1 MFKIKHFYFFGL
13 FVALLCSAYTSAQTS
28 SIYGKVVNDSNHT
41 PMLGVGVLLYS
52 PDSSKQ
58 YSAATDKNGIFTIYN
73 VPNGKYKLQTS
84 YIGFQSTITDVNANK
99 PTVNIGA
106 LKLKWISTTMQ
117 VAVIQGKVIPVEQ
130 KGDTTEFNADA
141 YKTHP
146 DASAEDLVN
155 KMPGV
160 SSQNGAVTVNGE
172 TVAQVLVD
180 GEPFFGN
187 DPTIALKN
195 LPAEVIDKI
204 QVFDKSSDQAQFT
217 GVDDGQAQKTIN
229 IITKKNRRNGTFGKG
244 YAGYGTDQRYLA
256 GGNLNQFNGT
266 SRFSIIGL
274 ANNVNQQNFASEDIL
289 GALGGGGGQ
298 GRGGQGR
305 GGSGGGSGGGG
316 SGYSSGINNFLVGQ
330 QGGITTT
337 NSVGLNYTNA
347 WNNNKVKLTASY
359 FFNNATNTNNT
370 ISSTAYTN
378 ATETSNVINDTNK
391 SGNSNYDQ
399 RLNARLQWSIDTANS
414 IIFTVKGTIQ
424 QTKSSSVFSENNLLN
439 DIVQSLSN
447 TNNSSSNRGY
457 DISDNVLFMHKFH
470 KKGRTISLNLGS
482 DLSNKNTPGDIYALN
497 QFLKDTTTSLSLIDQ
512 QYSQITQGTTLSA
525 NLSYTEPIDS
535 NHLIQFNYNPSV
547 NYNNTDKETYNYDT
561 VTNWYTQFDT
571 ALSNKYVSTYVTQSG
586 GVSYRISSGKKF
598 FLMLSANGQY
608 SVLSSQEQ
616 YPEAGLNIERPY
628 SAFLPRIMFNY
639 RFSQSKNIR
648 IMYRTSINPP
658 SISQLQNV
666 VNNSNPL
673 LLNTGN
679 PGLKEDYEHSITA
692 RYGATNAQ
700 QGSTFLVYLSGNYTL
715 NYVGNSSYIPTRD
728 TTFAGGILVPKG
740 AQFSQPVNMQG
751 YFSGKSFITYG
762 RVIHP
767 LKINVNLNGG
777 ESYTRTPALIDNET
791 NYSSNYTTS
800 GGIVISSN
808 ISQNVDFTLSYTDN
822 YSMVKNT
829 LPNQADDS
837 YLSQIYSG
845 KINLILLKGIVLNT
859 GLTQTVYTGLAQ
871 TYNQSVLLWS
881 GSIGYKFLKQQA
893 LLISVSAFDILNQNK
908 SITRT
913 VTDTYIQDSQT
924 EVLQRY
930 FMLNIQYNIRSFK
943 KPTA

>member
-1 MFKIKHFYFFGL
+1 MKRFYFYSL
-13 FVALLCSAYTSAQTS
+13 FIVLLCRSYASAQTS
-28 SIYGKVVNDSNHT
+28 NIYGKVINDSDHT
-41 PMLGVGVLLYS
+41 PLIGVGVLIYS

-58 YSAATDKNGIFTIYN
+58 YSGTTDKNGIFAIYS
-73 VPNGKYKLQTS
+73 VPNGKYTLQTS
-84 YIGFQSTITDVNANK
+84 YIGFQTVTTQVNANK
-99 PTVNIGA
+99 QTVSVGA
-106 LKLKWISTTMQ
+106 LKMKWMTTTMQ
-117 VAVIQGKVIPVEQ
+117 VATIQGKVIPVEQ

-160 SSQNGAVTVNGE
+160 SSQNGSVTVNGE

-204 QVFDKSSDQAQFT
+204 QVFDKASDQAQFT

-244 YAGYGTDQRYLA
+244 YAGYGTDQRYLV

-266 SRFSIIGL
+266 SRLSIIGL

-305 GGSGGGSGGGG
+305 GGSGGGGGGG
-316 SGYSSGINNFLVGQ
+316 GTGYSSGINNFLVGQ

-337 NSVGLNYTNA
+337 NSIGLNYTNA
-347 WNNNKVKLTASY
+347 WNNNKVRLTASY
-359 FFNNATNTNNT
+359 FFNNASNSNNT
-370 ISSTAYTN
+370 ISSTAYTSGN
-378 ATETSNVINDTNK
+378 ENSNIINDTNN
-391 SGNSNYDQ
+391 SSNSNYDQ
-399 RLNARLQWSIDTANS
+399 RINTRLQWNVDSSNS
-414 IIFTVKGTIQ
+414 VIITLKGTIQ
-424 QTKSSSVFSENNLLN
+424 QTKSASAFSENDLLE
-439 DIVQSLSN
+439 DVVQSLSN
-447 TNNSSSNRGY
+447 TQNSSSNRGY
-457 DISDNVLFMHKFH
+457 DISDNLLLMHKFR
-470 KKGRTISLNLGS
+470 KKGRTVSLNLGS
-482 DLSNKNTPGDIYALN
+482 DVNNKSTPGDIYALN
-497 QFLKDTTTSLSLIDQ
+497 QFLRDTTTTSSLIWQ
-512 QYSQITQGTTLSA
+512 QYSQITTGTTLSSSI
-525 NLSYTEPIDS
+525 SYTEPVDS
-535 NHLIQFNYNPSV
+535 NHLFQFNYSPSV
-547 NYNNTDKETYNYDT
+547 NFNNTDKETYNHDT
-561 VTNWYTQFDT
+561 VTDWYTQFDT
-571 ALSNKYVSTYVTQSG
+571 SLSNKYQSTYVTQLG
-586 GVSYRISSGKKF
+586 GVSYRISKGKKF
-598 FLMLSANGQY
+598 FLLLTANGQY
-608 SVLSSQEQ
+608 SVLSAQEQ
-616 YPEAGLNIERPY
+616 YPEAGENIQRPY
-628 SAFLPRIMFNY
+628 SAFVPRIMFNY
-639 RFSQSKNIR
+639 RFTQSKNIR
-648 IMYRTSINPP
+648 IMYRTNITPP

-679 PGLKEDYEHSITA
+679 PDLKQDYEHSITA

-700 QGSTFLVYLSGNYTL
+700 QGSTFLVYISGNYTL
-715 NYVGNSSYIPTRD
+715 NYVGNASYLPTRD
-728 TTFAGGILVPKG
+728 TTFTGGIFVPKG
-740 AQFSQPVNMQG
+740 SQFSQPINMNG
-751 YFSGKSFITYG
+751 YFSGKTFVTYG

-777 ESYTRTPALIDNET
+777 ESYTRTPALINNVT

-800 GGIVISSN
+800 GGMVISSN
-808 ISQNVDFTLSYTDN
+808 ISEKVDFTLSYTDN
-822 YSMVKNT
+822 FSQVQNT
-829 LPNQADDS
+829 LQNQADDD
-837 YLSQIYSG
+837 YLSQVYSG
-845 KINLILLKGIVLNT
+845 KINLIILKGIVFST
-859 GLTQTVYTGLAQ
+859 GVTQTVYTGLTQ

-881 GSIGYKFLKQQA
+881 GSLGYKFLKQQA

-930 FMLNIQYNIRSFK
+930 FMLNIQYNIRKFK
-943 KPTA
+943 KAAA

>member
-1 MFKIKHFYFFGL
+1 MMKQFNNTKYFGL
-13 FVALLCSAYTSAQTS
+13 LIVVLFAHIAIAQTS
-28 SIYGKVVNDSNHT
+28 NIYGKVVNDSNRL
-41 PMLGVGVLLYS
+41 PMFGVGVLLYS
-52 PDSSKQ
+52 PDSLKQ
-58 YSAATDKNGIFTIYN
+58 FTATTDKNGIFTFYN
-73 VPNGKYKLQTS
+73 IVTGNYKLQTS
-84 YIGFQSTITDVNANK
+84 YIGFQTVITNIIANK
-99 PTVNIGA
+99 PTVNIGV
-106 LKLKWISTTMQ
+106 LKMKWISTTMS

-217 GVDDGQAQKTIN
+217 GVDDGQSQKTIN

-244 YAGYGTDQRYLA
+244 YAGYGTNGRYLA
-256 GGNLNQFNGT
+256 GGNLNQFDGT

-274 ANNVNQQNFASEDIL
+274 ANNVNQQNFATEDIL
-289 GALGGGGGQ
+289 GAFGGGGQ

-305 GGSGGGSGGGG
+305 GGSGGGGG
-316 SGYSSGINNFLVGQ
+316 GYSSGVNNFLVGQ

-347 WNNNKVKLTASY
+347 WNNNKVRFTASY
-359 FFNNATNTNNT
+359 FFNNSSNSNNT
-370 ISSTAYTN
+370 ISSTAYTGGSEN
-378 ATETSNVINDTNK
+378 SNIINDTNN
-391 SGNSNYDQ
+391 SSNSNYDQ
-399 RLNARLQWSIDTANS
+399 RINGRLQWSIDTNNS
-414 IIFTVKGTIQ
+414 MIFTFKGTIQ
-424 QTKSSSVFSENNLLN
+424 QTKSASVFSEDDIVE

-447 TNNSSSNRGY
+447 TSSSSSNKGY
-457 DISDNVLFMHKFH
+457 DFTENLLLMHKFH

-482 DLSNKNTPGDIYALN
+482 DVNNKNTPGNIYALN
-497 QFLKDTTTSLSLIDQ
+497 EFLRDTTTSMTLIDQ
-512 QYSQITQGTTLSA
+512 QYSQITKGTTLSSSI
-525 NLSYTEPIDS
+525 NYTEPIDS
-535 NHLIQFNYNPSV
+535 NHLFQLNYSPSV
-547 NYNNTDKETYNYDT
+547 NINNTDKMTFNFDT
-561 VTNWYTQFDT
+561 STNWYTQLDT
-571 ALSNKYVSTYVTQSG
+571 LLSNKYISTYVIQQG
-586 GVSYRISSGKKF
+586 GLSYRISSGKKF
-598 FLMLSANGQY
+598 FLMLSANAQY
-608 SVLSSQEQ
+608 STLNSQEQ
-616 YPEAGLNIERPY
+616 YPEAGLNIERSY
-628 SAFLPRIMFNY
+628 AAFVPRIMFNY
-639 RFSQSKNIR
+639 RFTQSKNIR
-648 IMYRTSINPP
+648 ITYRTSITPP

-679 PGLKEDYEHSITA
+679 PNLKQDYEQNLSA
-692 RYGATNAQ
+692 RYGATNSK
-700 QGSTFLVYLSGNYTL
+700 QGSTFLVYANGNYIQ
-715 NYVGNSSYIPTRD
+715 NYVGNSSYIPTKD
-728 TTFAGGILVPKG
+728 TVFMGILVPKG
-740 AQFSQPVNMQG
+740 AQFSQPVNLQG
-751 YFSGKSFITYG
+751 YFSGKTFVTYG

-777 ESYTRTPALIDNET
+777 ESYTRTPALINNET
-791 NYSSNYTTS
+791 NFSSNYTTS

-808 ISQNVDFTLSYTDN
+808 ISEKVDFTLSYSDN
-822 YSMVKNT
+822 YSQVKNT
-829 LPNQADDS
+829 LQNQADDD
-837 YLSQIYSG
+837 YLSQVYSG
-845 KINLILLKGIVLNT
+845 KINLIILKGIVFNT
-859 GLTQTVYTGLAQ
+859 GITQTVYTGLTQ

-881 GSIGYKFLKQQA
+881 ASIGYKFLKQQA
-893 LLISVSAFDILNQNK
+893 LLVSVSAFDILNQNK

-930 FMLNIQYNIRSFK
+930 FMLNIQYNIRKFK
-943 KPTA
+943 KAVS